1 MMTRPAPAI
10 CFAIAASVLL
20 NNTALADDAALRTSL
35 AQCARLRNN
44 AERLACYDSLA
55 TSGSPQQPAT
65 DEDMFG
71 MRSEISR
78 NVASTSSAPARQ
90 QTESI
95 TANVQELQRAADG
108 RLVIAL
114 DNGQRWRQES
124 STELLLEVGDAVTI
138 ERGAMS
144 SFRLTSAKKRFA
156 RVKRVE

>member
-1 MMTRPAPAI
+1 MARPISVI
-10 CFAIAASVLL
+10 CLAFAASALS
-20 NNTALADDAALRTSL
+20 TGPALAEDAALQTSL

-55 TSGSPQQPAT
+55 TGESQRQAVS
-65 DEDMFG
+65 DEEMFG
-71 MRSEISR
+71 MRSELSR
-78 NVASTSSAPARQ
+78 KVVPNSSAPERKETA
-90 QTESI
+90 SI
-95 TANVQELQRAADG
+95 TAHVQALERAADG

-124 STELLLEVGDAVTI
+124 STELLLEIGDAVTI

-144 SFRLTSAKKRFA
+144 SFRLISAKKRFA